1 MSVADV
7 VLLLGAIGVL
17 ITTITTAIIALRRVE
32 TVKEVVK
39 DTKETLQKEVK
50 DVHKIVN
57 QQRTDMLSY
66 QEKLIASLI
75 AAGIHVPED
84 KSLKR
89 SIVANPPPL

>member
-1 MSVADV
+1 VSVTDV
-7 VLLLGAIGVL
+7 VLLMGAVGVL
-17 ITTITTAIIALRRVE
+17 VTTITTAIMTLRRVE
-32 TVKEVVK
+32 ATKTVLRQDV
-39 DTKETLQKEVK
+39 Q

-66 QEKLIASLI
+66 QEKLVASLV

-89 SIVANPPPL
+89 RGTGDNTPPV

>member
-1 MSVADV
+1 VSVTDV

-17 ITTITTAIIALRRVE
+17 VTTLTTAIVTLRRVDA
-32 TVKEVVK
+32 TKEVLRK
-39 DTKETLQKEVK
+39 DVQ

-66 QEKLIASLI
+66 QEKLIGSLV

-89 SIVANPPPL
+89 SSKT

>member
-17 ITTITTAIIALRRVE
+17 ITTVSTAIVTLRRVQE
-32 TVKEVVK
+32 TKEVLQNDVKE
-39 DTKETLQKEVK
+39 
-50 DVHKIVN
+50 VHKIVN
-57 QQRTDMLSY
+57 QQRTDMLNY
-66 QEKLIASLI
+66 QEKLVASLV

-89 SIVANPPPL
+89 STGANPPKI